1 MVLQPEQRRPTSAII
16 TGSALHKIPF
26 DVWSI
31 IGSFSTRSDLARFS
45 VTSSYFLSVVRPLF
59 YQVLV
64 LKPRVCAPT
73 WTLLARDEELAS
85 SVSELTLDACKHRIF
100 GSDDRPSLAGPQ
112 LFIDLDA
119 LANLTSLKR
128 ITLIGTVFKTAEEQ
142 SNFGH
147 IVSVKSR
154 KTLKTFTF
162 EISPASDSPES
173 WPGVDFGTLADL
185 RTIEWFAR
193 TRGNSLPYD
202 ALTSD
207 STLQ

>member
-1 MVLQPEQRRPTSAII
+1 M
-16 TGSALHKIPF
+16 
-26 DVWSI
+26 
-31 IGSFSTRSDLARFS
+31 SDLARFS
-45 VTSSYFLSVVRPLF
+45 VTSSYFLIVVRPL
-59 YQVLV
+59 YYRVLV

-85 SVSELTLDACKHRIF
+85 SVSELTLDACKQRIF
-100 GSDDRPSLAGPQ
+100 IGTGGRTSGPQ

-142 SNFGH
+142 SNFGR

-154 KTLKTFTF
+154 RTLKAFTF
-162 EISPASDSPES
+162 KISPASDSPDS

-185 RTIEWFAR
+185 RTIEWLAR
-193 TRGNSLPYD
+193 TRGITLPYD

-207 STLQ
+207 